1 MRRIAF
7 LTAVAVFAFAGI
19 AWAVTDA
26 MTYTVT
32 VKPGKG
38 KPSAKTP
45 VPMVYSVDF
54 EAMSNPPGQQ
64 PDTSPITTVYLWKGI
79 KQFAKYYPSCTQTQ
93 IDGKADFPA
102 RSVPVG

>member
-1 MRRIAF
+1 MNRQV
-7 LTAVAVFAFAGI
+7 VAVFAFAGI

-54 EAMSNPPGQQ
+54 EAMSKLAQVLLEVVDAVEGL
-64 PDTSPITTVYLWKGI
+64 Y
-79 KQFAKYYPSCTQTQ
+79 
-93 IDGKADFPA
+93 
-102 RSVPVG
+102 